1 MAIFGFLDKK
11 EEKEVENSKY
21 DPKGTV
27 LRGPGGKF
35 MSKKK
40 IEESSIPH
48 KKKSVS
54 SPKGPVVT
62 TFFGREVRRYY
73 WQKKWYFSVEDVL
86 LIGSAEPVLPPY
98 KELKNKKGV
107 KEILEKN
114 VETISEIPCATA
126 ENTIESIRFLKL
138 KFPGPIVDWLTD
150 TAKFPYTAPVV
161 EKQN

>member
-1 MAIFGFLDKK
+1 MAIFDFLDKK
-11 EEKEVENSKY
+11 EEKEAKASQY
-21 DPKGTV
+21 SPKGDV
-27 LRGPGGKF
+27 MRGPGGQF
-35 MSKKK
+35 VSKKK
-40 IEESSIPH
+40 DEKSSASH
-48 KKKSVS
+48 KKKPTSN
-54 SPKGPVVT
+54 PKGPVVT

-86 LIGSAEPVLPPY
+86 IIGSTEPVLPPY
-98 KELKNKKGV
+98 NDLKNKKGI

-126 ENTIESIRFLKL
+126 ENTIEIIRFLKI
-138 KFPGPIVDWLTD
+138 KFPGPIVDWLID